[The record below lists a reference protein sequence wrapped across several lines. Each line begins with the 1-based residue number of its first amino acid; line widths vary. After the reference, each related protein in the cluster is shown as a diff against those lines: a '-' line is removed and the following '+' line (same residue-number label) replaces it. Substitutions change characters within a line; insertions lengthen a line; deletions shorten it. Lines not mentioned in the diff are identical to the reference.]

1 MIERKMRELIEEHDD
16 ISFIIDA
23 APDVVIVPVILDA
36 DSTED
41 ESKIGKL
48 QFQVS
53 DDVAGERTSS
63 IDVYTWE
70 DAKEA
75 AINLQNRFEGIIFRA

>member
-1 MIERKMRELIEEHDD
+1 MNKVEKTIRDLICMQPD
-16 ISFIIDA
+16 ISFVIDD

-48 QFQVS
+48 EFQVS
-53 DDVAGERTSS
+53 DDAPSKRSAS
-63 IDVYTWE
+63 IDVYTWGE
-70 DAKEA
+70 AKREA
-75 AINLQNRFEGIIFRA
+75 IDLQRRFEGV